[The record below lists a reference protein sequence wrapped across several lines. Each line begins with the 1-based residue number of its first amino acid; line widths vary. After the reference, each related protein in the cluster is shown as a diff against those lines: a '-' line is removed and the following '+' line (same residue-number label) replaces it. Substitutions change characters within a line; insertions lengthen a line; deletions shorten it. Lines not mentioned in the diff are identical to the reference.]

1 MNIEQIGKLLK
12 IEVTDQPEQ
21 DVIDLLERG
30 KDQVID
36 GKIKKGAIKSHKLNA
51 SIILECD
58 SRTKDKFTY
67 NEFNDQ
73 IYIDDRCYEDHDT
86 TEIELW
92 LHRVYGVR
100 LGAQNVNDIIIR
112 QAKKNNFHPL
122 KEYLNSL
129 SWDGVC
135 RLETLLQTYWGV
147 EDTELLR
154 EIGFRWA
161 ISCVARALRAPVK
174 VDTVLMLVGPQ
185 GAYKSSSFRVLAGE
199 EWFSDSHLDIMKKE
213 AYELIHKSGVWIWE
227 MAENVTINKADN
239 DTVKKFFGAENDL
252 FRPSYGRNPVRRD
265 RSLVLV
271 STTNEQMFLT
281 DTTGNRRF
289 WPVIVGPIDLEG
301 IQRDRDQIWAEAVHY
316 LNNNEPHYLD
326 AEMDWRLYEYQQQFV
341 IKHPWTTA
349 IERLIEDYPE
359 GFTNQEILQELGMSQ
374 TYKASNDTQRQ
385 INAIC
390 YELGRVY
397 KKRKLERFK
406 TPKYVWICQDNL

>member
-1 MNIEQIGKLLK
+1 MNIEEMGQLLN
-12 IEVTDQPEQ
+12 IQVTDQPEEDVLDMLIRNQ
-21 DVIDLLERG
+21 DRVVDGNIIRG
-30 KDQVID
+30 SV
-36 GKIKKGAIKSHKLNA
+36 KSHKLNA
-51 SIILECD
+51 SIILEND
-58 SRTKDKFTY
+58 SRLTNKFRY

-73 IYIDDRCYEDHDT
+73 IYIDNRCYEDHDT

-92 LHRVYGVR
+92 IHRVYGVQIS
-100 LGAQNVNDIIIR
+100 GQNVNDIIVR
-112 QAKKNNFHPL
+112 QARQNSFHPL
-122 KEYLNSL
+122 KEYLTGL
-129 SWDGVC
+129 SWDGEC

-147 EDTELLR
+147 DDTDLLR

-161 ISCVARALRAPVK
+161 ISCVARALNPGCK
-174 VDTVLMLVGPQ
+174 VDTVLMLVGRQ
-185 GAYKSSSFRVLAGE
+185 GSYKSTSFRVLAGDD
-199 EWFSDSHLDIMKKE
+199 WFSDSHLDIMKKE

-281 DTTGNRRF
+281 DSTGNRRF
-289 WPVIVGPIDLEG
+289 WPVIVGPLDLEA

-326 AEMDWRLYEYQQQFV
+326 AEMDLRLYEYQQQFV
-341 IKHPWTTA
+341 IKDPWTLA
-349 IERLIEDYPE
+349 VERCIEAYPE
-359 GFTNQEILQELGMSQ
+359 GFLNNDVYLELNLPAAKQNQES
-374 TYKASNDTQRQ
+374 DRR

-390 YELGRVY
+390 IELGLLR
-397 KKRKLERFK
+397 KKRQPERFK
-406 TPKYVWICQDNL
+406 LRKMVWICQENL